1 MVTRTNLVASSIGRP
16 WANTYQRI
24 SYLGISKLDNTAIRL
39 NDIAVYS
46 PVFDEICYR
55 MKSQAKSTLQAI
67 IIPSCIAIFLF
78 YLVVY
83 FHPGIFPLLNGLP
96 GVIILSCTVIV
107 VMKLLFYTKL
117 EKSEIHKFRPLIL
130 GIVCFLIGEI
140 LYFYQQYFLQIDI
153 PYPSVADVPY
163 LLANLFFSYFLISC
177 VFSLL
182 NRKSLNPLPIILVS
196 PVAILPIYLL
206 FSSAYDLAINES
218 TELEFIVNALYYIFD
233 ALMLITTLIIILNLK
248 KYDPFIFHWICVT
261 IGLILLVIGDVG
273 YTYFSIISESLI
285 EEYEWLWSIVYA
297 IGYLFLGIGIY
308 WFDRIKNTLED
319 KKINLFLEKDEKD
332 RLKNSSKNELV
343 ADIGTEFSD
352 HIIGYENFVNKL
364 EDYLE
369 RSKEIKILFYDNY
382 WLNDEVNLIL
392 EKIQQRSFVTQ
403 IQVNILL
410 PISEIIFKSLV
421 SYNDNRNIL
430 VSFFDRAFSSDS
442 LVFIFEEKYVAII
455 DRKPT
460 FESADNDTIFYGLI
474 TNKNTTV
481 WSHIATFE
489 KIWVLEK
496 AVNM

>member
-1 MVTRTNLVASSIGRP
+1 
-16 WANTYQRI
+16 
-24 SYLGISKLDNTAIRL
+24 
-39 NDIAVYS
+39 
-46 PVFDEICYR
+46 
-55 MKSQAKSTLQAI
+55 
-67 IIPSCIAIFLF
+67 
-78 YLVVY
+78 
-83 FHPGIFPLLNGLP
+83 
-96 GVIILSCTVIV
+96 
-107 VMKLLFYTKL
+107 MKLLFYTKL

-130 GIVCFLIGEI
+130 GIVCFLIGET

-163 LLANLFFSYFLISC
+163 LLANLIFSYFLISS

-233 ALMLITTLIIILNLK
+233 ALMLITALIIILNLK

-261 IGLILLVIGDVG
+261 VGLILLVIGDVG

-285 EEYEWLWSIVYA
+285 EEYEWLWSIAYA

-308 WFDRIKNTLED
+308 WFDRIKNTVED
-319 KKINLFLEKDEKD
+319 KKINLFLEKDQTD
-332 RLKNSSKNELV
+332 RLKNSSKNEV
-343 ADIGTEFSD
+343 VSDTGTEFSD

-369 RSKEIKILFYDNY
+369 GSKEIKILFYDNY
-382 WLNDEVNLIL
+382 WLNDEEVTLIL
-392 EKIQQRSFVTQ
+392 EKLQQRSFVTQ
-403 IQVNILL
+403 TQVNILL

-430 VSFFDRAFSSDS
+430 VNFFDRTFSSDS

-455 DRKPT
+455 DRKPAS
-460 FESADNDTIFYGLI
+460 ESLDNNTIFYGLI
-474 TNKNTTV
+474 TNNKTTV
-481 WSHIATFE
+481 WSHIATFQ
-489 KIWVLEK
+489 KIVVLEK

>member
-1 MVTRTNLVASSIGRP
+1 
-16 WANTYQRI
+16 
-24 SYLGISKLDNTAIRL
+24 
-39 NDIAVYS
+39 VYS
-46 PVFDEICYR
+46 PVFDEIYYR
-55 MKSQAKSTLQAI
+55 MKSRAKSTLLAI
-67 IIPSCIAIFLF
+67 IIPSCIAILLF
-78 YLVVY
+78 YIGAY
-83 FHPGIFPLLNGLP
+83 SHPDIFSLLNGLP
-96 GVIILSCTVIV
+96 GVIILSCSVIV
-107 VMKLLFYTKL
+107 VTKLLFYTKL
-117 EKSEIHKFRPLIL
+117 ERSEIHKFRSLIL

-163 LLANLFFSYFLISC
+163 LLANLIFSYFLISC

-182 NRKSLNPLPIILVS
+182 NRKSVNPLPIILVS
-196 PVAILPIYLL
+196 PVAIFPIYLIL
-206 FSSAYDLAINES
+206 SSAYDLAINES

-233 ALMLITTLIIILNLK
+233 GLMLITALIIILNLK
-248 KYDPFIFHWICVT
+248 KYDPFIFHWICITV
-261 IGLILLVIGDVG
+261 GLILLVIGDVG

-319 KKINLFLEKDEKD
+319 KKINVFLEKDEMD
-332 RLKNSSKNELV
+332 RLKNSSKNELI
-343 ADIGTEFSD
+343 AGNGTEFTE
-352 HIIGYENFVNKL
+352 HIIGYENFVDKL

-369 RSKEIKILFYDNY
+369 RSKQIKILFYDRY
-382 WLNDEVNLIL
+382 WLNDEQVSLIL

-410 PISEIIFKSLV
+410 PSSEIIFENLV
-421 SYNDNRNIL
+421 SCNDNKNIL
-430 VSFFDRAFSSDS
+430 VCFFDRTFSSDS

-460 FESADNDTIFYGLI
+460 SETVDNDTVFYGLI
-474 TNKNTTV
+474 TNKDAIV
-481 WSHIATFE
+481 WSHITTFE